1 MLQFTLIHCGAE
13 GLWSCRVEDGGA
25 SGRAGGHSH
34 VTIKFIRWIMS
45 RNKKKFMIICHVN
58 RLKCSYDKT
67 VVLPYDIDNSSVE
80 FFNYKQLLD

>member
-1 MLQFTLIHCGAE
+1 
-13 GLWSCRVEDGGA
+13 
-25 SGRAGGHSH
+25 
-34 VTIKFIRWIMS
+34 MS
-45 RNKKKFMIICHVN
+45 RSKKKFMIICHVN

>member
-1 MLQFTLIHCGAE
+1 M
-13 GLWSCRVEDGGA
+13 EDGGA

-80 FFNYKQLLD
+80 FFNYKQLWD